1 MLYIV
6 AVVVLFPGS
15 ILALAAGAVFGL
27 ALGSL
32 LVWTGTV
39 LGQTLAF
46 IIGRC
51 DPTVLAVMT
60 LTWHVCGLALSPRAA
75 RMYHVFWATVT
86 PHMAPGTWSFQ
97 SPMSQLSSLL
107 ALHVCCALVGH
118 RTEQKL
124 SSVCAYPYGVS

>member
-60 LTWHVCGLALSPRAA
+60 LTWHTCGLVLSSRAA
-75 RMYHVFWATVT
+75 RM
-86 PHMAPGTWSFQ
+86 
-97 SPMSQLSSLL
+97 
-107 ALHVCCALVGH
+107 
-118 RTEQKL
+118 
-124 SSVCAYPYGVS
+124 

>member
-1 MLYIV
+1 MHCSMHSACKDHQLPGNGVEMVLCLLQMLYIV

-51 DPTVLAVMT
+51 SNPACSSWTHLHAVA
-60 LTWHVCGLALSPRAA
+60 VC
-75 RMYHVFWATVT
+75 VFC
-86 PHMAPGTWSFQ
+86 F
-97 SPMSQLSSLL
+97 
-107 ALHVCCALVGH
+107 
-118 RTEQKL
+118 E
-124 SSVCAYPYGVS
+124 

>member
-1 MLYIV
+1 MVSMQMLYII

-51 DPTVLAVMT
+51 NSQAYSITITPYMLRSMLYC
-60 LTWHVCGLALSPRAA
+60 LTC
-75 RMYHVFWATVT
+75 
-86 PHMAPGTWSFQ
+86 
-97 SPMSQLSSLL
+97 
-107 ALHVCCALVGH
+107 
-118 RTEQKL
+118 
-124 SSVCAYPYGVS
+124 